1 MEEHFGFNTVYPAA
15 ITSRGTVKSFE
26 IPQEQFALGSETGF
40 ARKQHQAP
48 FIPAG
53 QQQTAP
59 HTTWLPLPPSRPR
72 IFGKQPNPRWRRR
85 QM

>member
-1 MEEHFGFNTVYPAA
+1 MEEHFGFSTVYPAA

-40 ARKQHQAP
+40 AKTAPRP

-53 QQQTAP
+53 QQTAT
-59 HTTWLPLPPSRPR
+59 HTAWLSLPPSRPR
-72 IFGKQPNPRWRRR
+72 IWKTTQYPMAEGADVI
-85 QM
+85 